1 MEIYLKL
8 FDVLF
13 PVFFVVGIGYYLGK
27 KNPKIDTTFI
37 TNFAANIGT
46 PAMIIYALNPIN
58 ISFDIFKDYFWYYLI
73 AIIGFSFIGIIFLF
87 IQNTKDIIRELPPF
101 VMPNTGNMGLPIC
114 LFAYGSQGLGV
125 SAAISAL
132 IILCHFTLGVFLAA
146 RKFSIDV
153 IIKSP
158 PFYAII
164 IAVIVLYYEFKLPTF
179 VENTTFLLMY
189 ATIFLI
195 LMSLGI
201 ALTRLKVFSINK
213 AIFSS
218 IGRVILGPLIGYL
231 LILYFKLD
239 GFAAGVLLIQCS
251 MPSAILNYLVGSIY
265 SPKKIVDSVASMI
278 VVSTLMSFITIP
290 LVVFFALKY
299 FN

>member
-1 MEIYLKL
+1 MEIYIKL

-37 TNFAANIGT
+37 TNFAANVGT

-58 ISFDIFKDYFWYYLI
+58 ISFDIFKSYFWYYLI
-73 AIIGFSFIGIIFLF
+73 AIFGFFIIGSIFLF
-87 IQNTKDIIRELPPF
+87 FLKTKDIIRELPPF

-114 LFAYGSQGLGV
+114 LFAYGTQGLGV
-125 SAAISAL
+125 AAAISAL
-132 IILCHFTLGVFLAA
+132 IILCHFTLGVFLAD
-146 RKFSIDV
+146 RRFSFNV

-164 IAVIVLYYEFKLPTF
+164 IAVILLYFRIKLPVF
-179 VENTTFLLMY
+179 IENTTFLLMY

-201 ALTRLKVFSINK
+201 ALTRLKVFSVNK
-213 AIFSS
+213 AIISS
-218 IGRVILGPLIGYL
+218 IGRVIVGPIIGYL
-231 LILYFKLD
+231 LIIFFNLD
-239 GFAAGVLLIQCS
+239 GIAAGVLLIQCS
-251 MPSAILNYLVGSIY
+251 MPSAVLNYLVGSIY
-265 SPKKIVDSVASMI
+265 SPKKIVDNVASMI

>member
-1 MEIYLKL
+1 MEIYIKL

-37 TNFAANIGT
+37 TNFAANVGT

-58 ISFDIFKDYFWYYLI
+58 ISFDIFKSYFWYYLI
-73 AIIGFSFIGIIFLF
+73 AMFGFFIIGSIFLSLLK
-87 IQNTKDIIRELPPF
+87 TKDIIRELPPF

-125 SAAISAL
+125 AAAISAL
-132 IILCHFTLGVFLAA
+132 IILCHFTLGVFLAD
-146 RKFSIDV
+146 RRFSFNV

-164 IAVIVLYYEFKLPTF
+164 IAVILLYFRIKLPVF
-179 VENTTFLLMY
+179 IENTTFLLMY

-201 ALTRLKVFSINK
+201 ALTRLKVFSVNK
-213 AIFSS
+213 AIISS
-218 IGRVILGPLIGYL
+218 IGRVIVGPIIGYL
-231 LILYFKLD
+231 LIIFFNLD
-239 GFAAGVLLIQCS
+239 GIAAGVLLIQCS
-251 MPSAILNYLVGSIY
+251 MPSAVLNYLVGSIY
-265 SPKKIVDSVASMI
+265 SPKKIVDNVASMI

>member
-1 MEIYLKL
+1 MQIYIKL
-8 FDVLF
+8 FEVLF

-27 KNPKIDTTFI
+27 NNPKIDTSFI

-46 PAMIIYALNPIN
+46 PGMIIYSITSTN
-58 ISFDIFKDYFWYYLI
+58 ISFDIFKDYFWYYFIAMSIFALI
-73 AIIGFSFIGIIFLF
+73 GVVFLF
-87 IQNTKDIIRELPPF
+87 FLKTKDIIRELPPF
-101 VMPNTGNMGLPIC
+101 IMPNAGNMGLPIC

-125 SAAISAL
+125 SASISAL
-132 IILCHFTLGVFLAA
+132 IILAHFTLGIFLAD
-146 RKFSIDV
+146 RKFNINV
-153 IIKSP
+153 ILKNP

-164 IAVIVLYYEFKLPTF
+164 ISVILLYFKVEVPLF

-201 ALTRLKVFSINK
+201 SLTRFKVFSFKK
-213 AIFSS
+213 ALISS
-218 IGRVILGPLIGYL
+218 IARVILGPLVGFL
-231 LILYFKLD
+231 LIRYFNLE

-251 MPSAILNYLVGSIY
+251 MPSAVLNYLVASIY
-265 SPKKIVDSVASMI
+265 SPKKIVDSVASTI
-278 VVSTLMSFITIP
+278 VVSTVMSFITVPI
-290 LVVFFALKY
+290 VVFFALKF

>member
-8 FDVLF
+8 FEVLF

-27 KNPKIDTTFI
+27 NNPKLDTSFI
-37 TNFAANIGT
+37 TTFAANIGT
-46 PAMIIYALNPIN
+46 PAMIIYSLTSTGM
-58 ISFDIFKDYFWYYLI
+58 SFDIFKNYFWYYLI
-73 AIIGFSFIGIIFLF
+73 AIFIFTIVGIFFLF
-87 IQNTKDIIRELPPF
+87 FLNTKDIIRELPPF

-114 LFAYGSQGLGV
+114 LFAYGTQGLGIA
-125 SAAISAL
+125 AAISAL
-132 IILCHFTLGVFLAA
+132 IVLCHFTLGVFLAD
-146 RKFSIDV
+146 RKFDLSV
-153 IIKSP
+153 ILKNP

-164 IAVIVLYYEFKLPTF
+164 ISVIFLYFRIELPLF

-201 ALTRLKVFSINK
+201 ALTRFKIFSFKK
-213 AIFSS
+213 AFISS
-218 IGRVILGPLIGYL
+218 IGRVILGPIIGFLI
-231 LILYFKLD
+231 IKYFNLS

-251 MPSAILNYLVGSIY
+251 MPSAVLNYLVASIY
-265 SPKKIVDSVASMI
+265 SPKKIVDSVASTI
-278 VVSTLMSFITIP
+278 VVSTVMSFFTIP
-290 LVVFFALKY
+290 VVVFFALKY

>member
-1 MEIYLKL
+1 MEIYIKL

-37 TNFAANIGT
+37 TNFAANVGT

-58 ISFDIFKDYFWYYLI
+58 ISFDIFKSYFWYYLI
-73 AIIGFSFIGIIFLF
+73 AIFCFFIIGSIFLF
-87 IQNTKDIIRELPPF
+87 LLKTKDIIRELPPF

-114 LFAYGSQGLGV
+114 LFAYGTQGLGV
-125 SAAISAL
+125 AAAISAL
-132 IILCHFTLGVFLAA
+132 IILCHFTLGVFLAD
-146 RKFSIDV
+146 RRFSFNV

-164 IAVIVLYYEFKLPTF
+164 IAVILLYFRIKLPVF
-179 VENTTFLLMY
+179 IENTTFLLMY

-201 ALTRLKVFSINK
+201 ALTRLKVFSVNK
-213 AIFSS
+213 AIISS
-218 IGRVILGPLIGYL
+218 IGRVIVGPIIGYL
-231 LILYFKLD
+231 LIIFFNLD
-239 GFAAGVLLIQCS
+239 GIAAGVLLIQCS
-251 MPSAILNYLVGSIY
+251 MPSAVLNYLVGSIY
-265 SPKKIVDSVASMI
+265 SPKKIVDNVASMI